1 MTPPRRFS
9 VSLPAQTDPLIGQ
22 ELIEV
27 RYDDGTVEQ
36 LRLHDYER
44 LYALPGAYEE
54 IVQDRLRC
62 VSPVVIASLLGAAI
76 DRLGRPRAN
85 ARAIDIAA
93 GNGISGEA
101 LLSEGI
107 RPVLGTDIVDLARQA
122 ALRDRPDVYG
132 EYLTLDLLALD
143 PEQERHLRSLHA
155 DVLQC
160 VAPVG
165 DSGGQLPEAALAAAV
180 RLLEPDSLVAYLH
193 DPGPNPEDAV
203 TYGFW
208 RRELGSDV
216 VATELTRHRYVHRQT
231 VNGRPFEM
239 NAVVWHIVRSG

>member
-1 MTPPRRFS
+1 MNRSRRFA
-9 VSLPAQTDPLIGQ
+9 VTLPAQTDPLVGG

-27 RYDDGTVEQ
+27 RHDDGTVEQ

-62 VSPVVIASLLGAAI
+62 VSPAVIASLLGAAV
-76 DRLGRPRAN
+76 DRLGRPRARV
-85 ARAIDIAA
+85 RAVDIAA

-101 LLSEGI
+101 LLAEGI
-107 RPVLGTDIVDLARQA
+107 RPVLGTDIVDVAREA

-143 PEQERHLRSLHA
+143 LAQERHLRSLRA
-155 DVLQC
+155 DLLQC

-165 DSGGQLPEAALAAAV
+165 DSGGQLPQAALAAAV
-180 RLLEPDSLVAYLH
+180 RQLAPDSLVAYMH

-239 NAVVWHIVRSG
+239 NGVVWHIVRA

>member
-1 MTPPRRFS
+1 MSRSQRFT
-9 VSLPAQTDPLIGQ
+9 VSLPAQTDPLIGN

-27 RYDDGTVEQ
+27 RHDDGTVEQ

-54 IVQDRLRC
+54 IVSERLRC
-62 VSPVVIASLLGAAI
+62 VSPAVIASLLGAAI
-76 DRLGRPRAN
+76 DRLGRPRASV
-85 ARAIDIAA
+85 RAIDIAA

-101 LLSEGI
+101 LLAEGI
-107 RPVLGTDIVDLARQA
+107 RPVLGTDIVDVARDA

-143 PEQERHLRSLHA
+143 AQQERHLRSLRA

-180 RLLEPDSLVAYLH
+180 RLMEPDSLVAYMH

-239 NAVVWHIVRSG
+239 NGVVWHIVRAG

>member
-1 MTPPRRFS
+1 MNRSRRFS
-9 VSLPAQTDPLIGQ
+9 VSLPAQTDPLIGR

-27 RYDDGTVEQ
+27 RHDDGTVEQ

-62 VSPVVIASLLGAAI
+62 VSPAVIASLLGAAI
-76 DRLGRPRAN
+76 DRLGRPRAS

-101 LLSEGI
+101 LLAEGI
-107 RPVLGTDIVDLARQA
+107 RPVLGTDIVDVARDA

-143 PEQERHLRSLHA
+143 PQQEQHLRSLRA

-165 DSGGQLPEAALAAAV
+165 DSGGQLPQAALAAAA
-180 RLLEPDSLVAYLH
+180 RLLEPDSLVAYMH

-216 VATELTRHRYVHRQT
+216 AATELTRHRYVHRQT

-239 NAVVWHIVRSG
+239 NAVVWHIVRA

>member
-1 MTPPRRFS
+1 MNRSRRFS
-9 VSLPAQTDPLIGQ
+9 VSLPAQTDPLIGR

-27 RYDDGTVEQ
+27 RHSDGTVEQ

-62 VSPVVIASLLGAAI
+62 VSPAVIASLLGAAI
-76 DRLGRPRAN
+76 DRLGRPRAS

-101 LLSEGI
+101 LLAEGI
-107 RPVLGTDIVDLARQA
+107 RPVLGTDIVDTARDA

-132 EYLTLDLLALD
+132 EYLTLDLLSLD
-143 PEQERHLRSLHA
+143 PQQAHHIRSLRA

-165 DSGGQLPEAALAAAV
+165 DSVGQLPQAALAAAA
-180 RLLEPDSLVAYLH
+180 RLLEPDSLVAYMH

-208 RRELGSDV
+208 RRELGSGV
-216 VATELTRHRYVHRQT
+216 AATELARHRYVHRQT
-231 VNGRPFEM
+231 VNGRPYEM
-239 NAVVWHIVRSG
+239 NGVVWHIVRA

>member
-1 MTPPRRFS
+1 MNRSQRFS
-9 VSLPAQTDPLIGQ
+9 VSLPAQTDPLIGR

-27 RYDDGTVEQ
+27 RYGDGTVEQ

-76 DRLGRPRAN
+76 DRLGPPRAS
-85 ARAIDIAA
+85 APAIDIDP

-101 LLSEGI
+101 LLTEGI
-107 RPVLGTDIVDLARQA
+107 RPVLGTDIVDVAREA

-132 EYLTLDLLALD
+132 EYLTLNLLELD
-143 PEQERHLRSLHA
+143 AEQERHLRSLRV

-160 VAPVG
+160 VAPAG
-165 DSGGQLPEAALAAAV
+165 DSGGQRPEGALGAA
-180 RLLEPDSLVAYLH
+180 
-193 DPGPNPEDAV
+193 
-203 TYGFW
+203 
-208 RRELGSDV
+208 
-216 VATELTRHRYVHRQT
+216 
-231 VNGRPFEM
+231 GR
-239 NAVVWHIVRSG
+239 VL

>member
-1 MTPPRRFS
+1 MNRSRRFS
-9 VSLPAQTDPLIGQ
+9 VSLPPQTDPLIGR

-27 RYDDGTVEQ
+27 RHDDGTVEQ

-62 VSPVVIASLLGAAI
+62 VSPAVIASLLGAAI
-76 DRLGRPRAN
+76 DRLGRPRAS

-101 LLSEGI
+101 LLAEGI
-107 RPVLGTDIVDLARQA
+107 RPVLGTDIVDVARDA

-143 PEQERHLRSLHA
+143 PQQEHHLRSLRA

-165 DSGGQLPEAALAAAV
+165 DSGGQLPQAALAAAA
-180 RLLEPDSLVAYLH
+180 RLLEPDSLVAYMH

-216 VATELTRHRYVHRQT
+216 AATELIRQRYVHRQT
-231 VNGRPFEM
+231 VNGRPYEM
-239 NAVVWHIVRSG
+239 TGVVWHIVRA

>member
-1 MTPPRRFS
+1 MTSGERFT
-9 VSLPAQTDPLIGQ
+9 VSLPPQADPLIGR

-27 RYDDGTVEQ
+27 RHGDGTVEQ
-36 LRLHDYER
+36 LQLHDYER

-54 IVQDRLRC
+54 IVQGRLRC
-62 VSPVVIASLLGAAI
+62 VSPATIASLLGAAV
-76 DRLGRPRAN
+76 DRLGRPRAS
-85 ARAIDIAA
+85 ARAFDIAA
-93 GNGISGEA
+93 GNGVSGEA
-101 LLSEGI
+101 LLAEGI
-107 RPVLGTDIVDLARQA
+107 RPVLGTDIVDVAREA

-143 PEQERHLRSLHA
+143 AELEQHLRSLRA

-165 DSGGQLPEAALAAAV
+165 DTGGQLPQAALAAAV
-180 RLLEPDSLVAYLH
+180 RLLEPDSLVAYMH

-216 VATELTRHRYVHRQT
+216 IATELTRQRYVHRQT
-231 VNGRPFEM
+231 INGRPYEM
-239 NAVVWHIVRSG
+239 NGVVWHIVRA

>member
-1 MTPPRRFS
+1 MNRSRRFA
-9 VSLPAQTDPLIGQ
+9 VTLPAQTDPLVGR

-27 RYDDGTVEQ
+27 RHDDGTVEQ

-62 VSPVVIASLLGAAI
+62 VSPAVIASLLGAAV
-76 DRLGRPRAN
+76 DRLGRPRARV
-85 ARAIDIAA
+85 RAVDIAA

-101 LLSEGI
+101 LLAEGI
-107 RPVLGTDIVDLARQA
+107 RPVLGTDIVDVAREA

-143 PEQERHLRSLHA
+143 LAQERHLRSLRA
-155 DVLQC
+155 DLLQC

-165 DSGGQLPEAALAAAV
+165 DSGGQLPQAALAAAV
-180 RLLEPDSLVAYLH
+180 RQLAPDSLVAYMH

-239 NAVVWHIVRSG
+239 NGVVWHIVRA

>member
-1 MTPPRRFS
+1 MTPARRFA
-9 VSLPAQTDPLIGQ
+9 VSLPAQVDPLIGQ

-27 RYDDGTVEQ
+27 RYGDGTVEQ

-44 LYALPGAYEE
+44 LYALPGAYEA

-76 DRLGRPRAN
+76 DRLGRPRASV
-85 ARAIDIAA
+85 RAIDIAA

-101 LLSEGI
+101 LLTEGI
-107 RPVLGTDIVDLARQA
+107 RPVLGTDIVDVAREA

-143 PEQERHLRSLHA
+143 AEQERHIRSLRA
-155 DVLQC
+155 DVVQC

-165 DSGGQLPEAALAAAV
+165 DSGGQLPEAALAAVV
-180 RLLEPDSLVAYLH
+180 RLLEPDSLVAYMH

-216 VATELTRHRYVHRQT
+216 VATELTRQRYVHRQT

-239 NAVVWHIVRSG
+239 NAVVWHIVRAG

>member
-1 MTPPRRFS
+1 MNRSQRFT
-9 VSLPAQTDPLIGQ
+9 VSLPAQTDPLIGR

-27 RYDDGTVEQ
+27 RHDDGTVEE

-62 VSPVVIASLLGAAI
+62 VSPAVIASLLGAAI
-76 DRLGRPRAN
+76 DRLGRPRASV
-85 ARAIDIAA
+85 RAIDIAA

-101 LLSEGI
+101 LLAEGI
-107 RPVLGTDIVDLARQA
+107 RPVLGTDIVDVAREA

-143 PEQERHLRSLHA
+143 SEQERHLRSLRA

-165 DSGGQLPEAALAAAV
+165 DSGRQLPQSALAAAV
-180 RLLEPDSLVAYLH
+180 RLLEPDSLVAYMH

-216 VATELTRHRYVHRQT
+216 VATELTRRRYVHRQT

-239 NAVVWHIVRSG
+239 NAVVWHIVRA